1 MYRGRSQICVF
12 EYSPVLQDLSVPKKL
27 VLALTAVIA
36 ACGIATIIVLWAVL
50 GIQRAQQQETE
61 ARNITAAISEV
72 HVALLNKQMAMRGYV
87 ATLKPDFKQMFE
99 QHAAA
104 YRAGVVNLAAA
115 DVDGLFKEQQAVLSE
130 TGEKV
135 DADLLA
141 MMDRAARPETRQEVL
156 DRLSVRGSSEIQAV
170 NAEGRKVL
178 NALEDMRVE
187 NDKRREAAYRQA
199 YLAFGLGGL
208 VAFAVAVA
216 SGVWLTGAL
225 STPVVA
231 MTRVMTRLAQG
242 DMDVVVPAVGRK
254 DEIGQMADAVLTF
267 REQGREKA
275 RIEAEVSAARAASEQ
290 ERLAHEAETA
300 EMARLDGIAIGA
312 LAEGL
317 SRLAGGVLSHRITV
331 DVHAKAQPLKDDFN
345 AAAEKLESAVA
356 IIVDRASAIG
366 AAAQQISEA
375 SDDLSRRTEQQ
386 AASLEET
393 AAAVEQ
399 ITSTVA
405 RSAEGA
411 LEAGSMVRSSQ
422 TFALE
427 GKTVVN
433 RAVQAMGQIENS
445 SNQIGAIIGVID
457 EIAFQTNLLA
467 LNAGVE
473 AARAGDAGR
482 GFAVVASEVRALAQR
497 SAEAAK
503 EIKTLIQA
511 SSQQV
516 VAGVDLVNQTGRS
529 LERIA
534 EEITRLTSIAVEI
547 EASSREQATGLA
559 EVNVAVS
566 QMDQVT
572 QQNAAMV
579 EESTAASR
587 SLAQDASDLDRLM
600 NQFQISRQRLA
611 AAAA

>member
-1 MYRGRSQICVF
+1 
-12 EYSPVLQDLSVPKKL
+12 VLQNLSVPKKL
-27 VLALTAVIA
+27 VLAFAAVIA
-36 ACGIATIIVLWAVL
+36 ACGIATIVVLWTVL
-50 GIQRAQQQETE
+50 GIHRAQQHDTE
-61 ARNITAAISEV
+61 ARNITSAIGEV
-72 HVALLNKQMAMRGYV
+72 HVAMLNKQMAMRGYV
-87 ATLKPDFKQMFE
+87 ATLKPDFRDMFN
-99 QHAAA
+99 QHVEN
-104 YRAGVVNLAAA
+104 YRKGVVNLAAA
-115 DVDGLFKEQQAVLSE
+115 DVNGVFKEQQAVLAQV
-130 TGEKV
+130 GERV
-135 DADLLA
+135 DEDLAA
-141 MMDRAARPETRQEVL
+141 MMDRASRPETRDEVVN
-156 DRLSVRGSSEIQAV
+156 RLSVRGSPEIQSV

-178 NALEDMRVE
+178 NALEEMRVE
-187 NDKRREAAYRQA
+187 NDRRRDAAYRQA
-199 YLAFGLGGL
+199 YVAFGVGGL
-208 VAFAVAVA
+208 VAFLIAMA
-216 SGVWLTGAL
+216 SGFWLTRAL
-225 STPVVA
+225 SVPVVA
-231 MTRVMTRLAQG
+231 MTRSMTRLAQG
-242 DMDVVVPAVGRK
+242 QMDVAIPAVGRK

-267 REQGREKA
+267 REQARENSRLESEA
-275 RIEAEVSAARAASEQ
+275 AASRAQAEAERQ
-290 ERLAHEAETA
+290 QHESETA
-300 EMARLDGIAIGA
+300 EMARLDAVAIGA
-312 LAEGL
+312 VAEGL
-317 SRLAGGVLSHRITV
+317 AAMAGGNLSDRITV
-331 DVHAKAQPLKDDFN
+331 DVHDKALPLKTDFN
-345 AAAEKLESAVA
+345 AAAEKLEAAVA

-411 LEAGSMVRSSQ
+411 LEAGNMVRSSQ
-422 TFALE
+422 NYALE

-433 RAVQAMGQIENS
+433 RAVSAMGQIEES

-503 EIKTLIQA
+503 EIKTLIHA

-516 VAGVDLVNQTGRS
+516 GQGVDLVNQTGRA

-534 EEITRLTSIAVEI
+534 EEVTQLTAIAIEI

-579 EESTAASR
+579 EEATAASR

-600 NQFQISRQRLA
+600 GQFKISRHQRFA
-611 AAAA
+611 GAV

>member
-1 MYRGRSQICVF
+1 M
-12 EYSPVLQDLSVPKKL
+12 LQNLSVPKKL
-27 VLALTAVIA
+27 VLSFAAVIA
-36 ACGIATIIVLWAVL
+36 ACGVATIVVLWAVL
-50 GIQRAQQQETE
+50 GIHRAQNEDTK
-61 ARNITAAISEV
+61 ARDISSAINEV

-87 ATLKPDFKQMFE
+87 ATLRPEFRELYD
-99 QHAAA
+99 QHSQN
-104 YRAGVVNLAAA
+104 YSNGVVHLAAA
-115 DVDGLFKEQQAVLSE
+115 DVDGLFKDQQAVLSE
-130 TGEKV
+130 VGKKV
-135 DADLLA
+135 DGDLIDMMERSADPLQRDA
-141 MMDRAARPETRQEVL
+141 VVA
-156 DRLSVRGSSEIQAV
+156 RLSAEGSPEIRQV
-170 NAEGRKVL
+170 NASGREVL
-178 NALEDMRVE
+178 NALAEMTEV
-187 NDKRREAAYRQA
+187 NNARRDGAYAQA
-199 YLAFGLGGL
+199 YTDFAVGGALAFVIAIVSAL
-208 VAFAVAVA
+208 
-216 SGVWLTGAL
+216 WLTNAL
-225 STPVVA
+225 SKPVVA
-231 MTRVMTRLAQG
+231 MTRSMDRLAHG
-242 DMDVVVPAVGRK
+242 DLEVAIPAVGRK
-254 DEIGQMADAVLTF
+254 DEIGLMASAVLTF
-267 REQGREKA
+267 KEQA
-275 RIEAEVSAARAASEQ
+275 IENRRLAAETEQARAAREE
-290 ERLAHEAETA
+290 ERARAEAERARAAEEARTA
-300 EMARLDGIAIGA
+300 VNAM
-312 LAEGL
+312 AEGL
-317 SRLAGGVLSHRITV
+317 AALAKGDLSHRITTNITGN
-331 DVHAKAQPLKDDFN
+331 AGPLKADFN
-345 AAAEKLESAVA
+345 TAVEKLESAVA
-356 IIVDRASAIG
+356 IIIDRAAAIG

-399 ITSTVA
+399 ITATVA

-422 TFALE
+422 GFALE
-427 GKTVVN
+427 GKAVVN
-433 RAVQAMGQIENS
+433 RAVSAMGQIEES

-503 EIKTLIQA
+503 EIKILISA

-516 VAGVDLVNQTGRS
+516 GQGVDLVNQTGKA

-534 EEITRLTSIAVEI
+534 EEVTRLTSIAVEI
-547 EASSREQATGLA
+547 ESSSREQATGLA

-587 SLAQDASDLDRLM
+587 SLAQDASELDRLM
-600 NQFQISRQRLA
+600 RQFQIDRSRLQQVA
-611 AAAA
+611 